1 MAEERPSRARPDS
14 EHGERTPRIAQHTLP
29 SPWQCGDNARD
40 KIQAGSAMPSTPDP
54 IELLRKMIL
63 IREFDELAIKLRT
76 AGRIYG
82 TVHPYVGEEAI
93 AVGVCA

>member
-1 MAEERPSRARPDS
+1 M
-14 EHGERTPRIAQHTLP
+14 IP
-29 SPWQCGDNARD
+29 SP
-40 KIQAGSAMPSTPDP
+40 PVE

-93 AVGVCA
+93 GMAVVNISLITDYDAGVHRGDRGGRCDERAGGLPAERRPGSRRSCST